1 MKQTIYK
8 LDSKSKMRFLT
19 IENKNNQV
27 IQVSG
32 LVDSDNPV
40 IHVSECIAKN
50 TGKTNATTAEE
61 QALSEAKAKLKKKL
75 EEGYYST
82 PEEAQGG
89 TLILPQLA
97 KDFKKEES
105 KVRYPCFI
113 QPKLDGL
120 RILKK
125 GNDLISR
132 KNKKIDTLEHI
143 ANQLDL
149 YNDVIFDGEGWAS
162 GFTFQENM
170 TFVKKYREGLTE
182 QMKYHVYDIVDTEL
196 NFSERYEKLKNI
208 IETEQ
213 PENIVLVPTF
223 QINSNQ
229 ELLTYHAKFVSE
241 GYEGTMVRIDNG
253 GYDINKRSSNLL
265 KFKDFQ
271 DLACEIVDVKP
282 SEKRPDQGSFICKLE
297 DGTTFGCGMRFT
309 HDERKNILLHP
320 EEYIGKVAEVRFFEY
335 SDEGVPRFPVACG
348 IRIDL

>member
-8 LDSKSKMRFLT
+8 IDSKNKIRFLT
-19 IENKNNQV
+19 IENQSNFVVQT
-27 IQVSG
+27 SG
-32 LVDSDNPV
+32 LVGSDKPV
-40 IHVSECIAKN
+40 TNRSECIAKN
-50 TGKTNATTAEE
+50 TGKVNATTPEE
-61 QALSEAKAKLKKKL
+61 QALAEATAKLKKKL

-82 PEEAQGG
+82 IEEAQGG

-125 GNDLISR
+125 GNDLVSR
-132 KNKKIDTLEHI
+132 KNKKIETLDHI
-143 ANQLDL
+143 ANELDA

-223 QINSNQ
+223 QINSKE

-282 SEKRPDQGSFICKLE
+282 SEKRPDQGSFICKME
-297 DGTTFGCGMRFT
+297 DGRTFGCGMRFN
-309 HDERKNILLHP
+309 HEERKYILLHP
-320 EEYIGKVAEVRFFEY
+320 EEYIGKVAEIRFFEFT
-335 SDEGVPRFPVACG
+335 DEGLIRFPVACG